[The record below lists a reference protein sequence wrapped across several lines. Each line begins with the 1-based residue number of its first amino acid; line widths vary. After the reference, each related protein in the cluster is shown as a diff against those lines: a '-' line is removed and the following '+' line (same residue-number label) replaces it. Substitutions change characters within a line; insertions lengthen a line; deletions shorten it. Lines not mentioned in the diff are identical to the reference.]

1 MREGR
6 KLAAVLALGLA
17 VAGPAAAEQTV
28 IAFGDSLTQG
38 HGLAQA
44 EGFVP
49 QLQDWLKAHG
59 HDVTVVNAG
68 VSGDTTA
75 GGLAR
80 IDWTLGTKADA
91 VIVELGGNDMLR
103 GLPVAEVRKNLEGIL
118 KAVQAKGLPVLLIGL
133 QAPANY
139 GAAYQQGFD
148 AVYTDLAKKYH
159 ALLVPD
165 FFAALRAKGETP
177 AAMQAYMQA
186 DHIHP
191 SAQGVKLIVAAIGPA
206 VVKLLAEA
214 K

>member
-1 MREGR
+1 MRGGR
-6 KLAAVLALGLA
+6 KFLAAVVLAFVA
-17 VAGPAAAEQTV
+17 AGPVAAGQTV

-38 HGLAQA
+38 HGLPQA
-44 EGFVP
+44 EGFAP

-80 IDWTLGTKADA
+80 IGWTLGQKADA

-103 GLPVAEVRKNLEGIL
+103 GLPVSEVRKNLNGIL
-118 KAVQAKGLPVLLIGL
+118 QAIRAKGLPVLLIGL
-133 QAPANY
+133 KAPANY
-139 GAAYQQGFD
+139 GPDYEAGFD
-148 AVYTDLAKKYH
+148 AVYPDLARKYH

-165 FFAALRAKGETP
+165 FFAALKAKGETP
-177 AAMQAYMQA
+177 AAMQEYMQS
-186 DHIHP
+186 DHLHP
-191 SAQGVKLIVAAIGPA
+191 SAKGVKLIVAAIGPE
-206 VVKLLAEA
+206 VEKLLAEA

>member
-1 MREGR
+1 MRGGR
-6 KLAAVLALGLA
+6 KLLAAVALVLAA
-17 VAGPAAAEQTV
+17 AGPVAAEQTV

-38 HGLAQA
+38 HGLPEA

-59 HDVTVVNAG
+59 HDVKIINAG

-75 GGLAR
+75 GGAAR

-103 GLPVAEVRKNLEGIL
+103 GLPVSEVKKNLGAIL
-118 KAVQAKGLPVLLIGL
+118 KAVQAKGLPILLIG
-133 QAPANY
+133 QKAPANY
-139 GAAYQQGFD
+139 GPAYQQGFD
-148 AVYTDLAKKYH
+148 AVYTDLAQRYH

-165 FFAALRAKGETP
+165 FFGALRAKGETP
-177 AAMQAYMQA
+177 AAMQAYMQP

-191 SAQGVKLIVAAIGPA
+191 SAQGVKLIVAAIGPE
-206 VVKLLAEA
+206 VIKLLNKA